1 MVSFELQPLIRHI
14 CPCFRQCL
22 QSTSQALGIVVM
34 DGGIQGKYKSKTKPQ
49 PLQGLRLQP
58 RGKTET
64 GSLSSF
70 LSLRLSVSTQV

>member
-22 QSTSQALGIVVM
+22 QSTNQALGIVVT
-34 DGGIQGKYKSKTKPQ
+34 DDGIQGKYKSKTKPQ
-49 PLQGLRLQP
+49 PLQRLHSQP

-64 GSLSSF
+64 VSLSSS
-70 LSLRLSVSTQV
+70 LSLCLSVSTQV